1 LYGEI
6 EENNTNYILSGGEW
20 FEVSKD
26 KYDRISH
33 AIDEITDTEFV
44 IPDHI
49 KENIK
54 EAIKQAATQ
63 NPKIN
68 KENIFNTHLS
78 NHIHGYLFDEAAK
91 QINLYEDRF
100 EVCDVLHQ
108 NTFFHVKYNYGASA
122 LSHLFNQGYVSA
134 KSYAEF
140 TSKYAEANNVHIP
153 DVTNH
158 LSTNLI
164 MLRFTTLYLMI
175 SHKID

>member
-78 NHIHGYLFDEAAK
+78 NHIHGYLFDEA
-91 QINLYEDRF
+91 E
-100 EVCDVLHQ
+100 
-108 NTFFHVKYNYGASA
+108 
-122 LSHLFNQGYVSA
+122 
-134 KSYAEF
+134 
-140 TSKYAEANNVHIP
+140 
-153 DVTNH
+153 
-158 LSTNLI
+158 
-164 MLRFTTLYLMI
+164 
-175 SHKID
+175 